1 MARQVVR
8 VHGILQGGAR
18 GGVRMMLQCAPCA
31 VRMKSVAL
39 DTGVKDVKLSWRF
52 CERNGFQMSL
62 NRVTGEF
69 TLSHTH

>member
-1 MARQVVR
+1 
-8 VHGILQGGAR
+8 
-18 GGVRMMLQCAPCA
+18 MMLQCAPCA